1 MTNEASCEE
10 IIVKR
15 IGRKYQ
21 PVFDRLDNIYKNL
34 LKKISEY
41 EKTSDPRI
49 NELMG
54 THQRFWETVNI
65 VSSRIGYEIY
75 AGCER
80 AGIKSARKSTLIP
93 ARCLHCRKLYLTRVP
108 LSKTNI
114 NDVYYDDADLILKA
128 KQKKYCSRKCANQAF
143 YMRKKGIKKSIE
155 GRICIVCGSPLPKN
169 ANLGR
174 KTCSDKCR
182 KKLEREKN

>member
-1 MTNEASCEE
+1 MTKEPSSEE

-15 IGRKYQ
+15 IGQKYQ
-21 PVFDRLDNIYKNL
+21 PVFDQLDNIFKNL

-41 EKTSDPRI
+41 NKTGDPRI
-49 NELMG
+49 IVLYG
-54 THQRFWETVNI
+54 KLHLFRETLDKLSYLISN
-65 VSSRIGYEIY
+65 EIY
-75 AGCER
+75 AECEK

-93 ARCLHCRKLYLTRVP
+93 TRCWHCSKLHLTRVP

-114 NDVYYDDADLILKA
+114 NDVYYDDADPILKA

-143 YMRKKGIKKSIE
+143 YMRKKGIKKSID
-155 GRICIVCGSPLPKN
+155 GRICTVCGVPLPEN
-169 ANLGR
+169 ASLKR

-182 KKLEREKN
+182 KRLEREKN